1 MISHFSELWVSLLLI
16 TLICC
21 MYIDMF
27 WNIYY
32 YYYYQLYIVYLFNT
46 GWGATDRTGEQSRY
60 PRQVDLTYNR
70 TTDCTCPS
78 FYFLE
83 TNVGP
88 EGQDPCEGDSGQTE
102 RFNRNKLTINEEKT
116 VW

>member
-1 MISHFSELWVSLLLI
+1 MLEGYPDLKDGLMGIYNLL
-16 TLICC
+16 
-21 MYIDMF
+21 F
-27 WNIYY
+27 
-32 YYYYQLYIVYLFNT
+32 T

-102 RFNRNKLTINEEKT
+102 RFIRNKLTINEEIKQCDNF
-116 VW
+116 

>member
-1 MISHFSELWVSLLLI
+1 MLSLSIIYMI
-16 TLICC
+16 
-21 MYIDMF
+21 
-27 WNIYY
+27 
-32 YYYYQLYIVYLFNT
+32 

-88 EGQDPCEGDSGQTE
+88 EGQDPCEGDSGKTE
-102 RFNRNKLTINEEKT
+102 RFSRNKLTKLIWEIVKIEKKQCGIFST
-116 VW
+116 RWITKSIS

>member
-1 MISHFSELWVSLLLI
+1 
-16 TLICC
+16 

-27 WNIYY
+27 WNIYFY
-32 YYYYQLYIVYLFNT
+32 SYYQLYIVYLFT

-88 EGQDPCEGDSGQTE
+88 EGQDPCDGDSGQTE
-102 RFNRNKLTINEEKT
+102 RFSRNK
-116 VW
+116 